1 MRTHTETETEG
12 QRSTKLSP
20 YFQSLSLEGKEMAV
34 NVLTFVIDRKASMLT
49 AVLPLNA
56 SKQSL
61 MMFSLLLANCF

>member
-20 YFQSLSLEGKEMAV
+20 YFQFLSLGGEEMAV

-49 AVLPLNA
+49 AVLPLDA